1 MQKQNLL
8 YEGKGKKI
16 YTTTDSDLI
25 IAEFKDDLTAFN
37 AEKKGNESGKGELN
51 CKITSLLFKL
61 LEKNGIKTHYKETLD
76 STHILCQKV
85 RIIPIEVVVRNVAT
99 GSLSKRLGIQDG
111 LELPFVLVE
120 FYYKDDSLGDPIIND
135 EHCKILN
142 ITQKQE
148 DLDFLK
154 SQARKINTILKGF
167 FIQKNLRLI
176 DFKLEFGFAPD
187 GSIVLAD
194 EISPDSCRFWD
205 KDTNQKLDKDVFRQ
219 DLGNVKLAYEEV
231 LNRMLSQGDK

>member
-1 MQKQNLL
+1 MKKQEMI

-16 YTTTDSDLI
+16 FSTENERLI

-37 AEKKGNESGKGELN
+37 AEKKGSQSGKGAIN
-51 CKITSLLFKL
+51 CQISSLIFKL
-61 LEKNGIKTHYKETLD
+61 LQSHGIPTHYEETLD
-76 STHILCQKV
+76 TTHILCQKV
-85 RIIPIEVVVRNVAT
+85 EIIPIEVVVRNVAT
-99 GSLSKRLGIQDG
+99 GSLSKRLGIQEG
-111 LELPFVLVE
+111 TILPFSLVE

-148 DLDFLK
+148 ELEFLK
-154 SQARKINTILKGF
+154 SQARKVNEILKDF
-167 FIQKNLRLI
+167 FIQKNLKLI
-176 DFKLEFGFAPD
+176 DFKLEFGKTKD
-187 GSIVLAD
+187 GNIVLAD

-219 DLGNVKLAYEEV
+219 DLGDLKVAYEEV
-231 LNRMLSQGDK
+231 LNRLTKGL